1 MNGRKA
7 QIALEYFILT
17 VFILIAVSMIFTFS
31 FLNYDQN
38 STIVIA
44 NETLSKLSKGV
55 NVIYARGKGNTTFVD
70 IDLPNGLESLEIVHK
85 CKYPAPEQ
93 GTLADCKDALGASP
107 ADYGDVN
114 FSIIK
119 MDIRLLGGTST
130 VLRKTNAVIW
140 ENIGEISLASYAGS
154 KYSVR
159 VSWNDDGQIK
169 LEKV

>member
-1 MNGRKA
+1 MVGEKA

-17 VFILIAVSMIFTFS
+17 AFILVAVSMIFTFS

-44 NETLSKLSKGV
+44 NETISKLSKGV

-70 IDLPNGLESLEIVHK
+70 INLPNGLESLEIVHK
-85 CKYPAPEQ
+85 CRYPTPEQ
-93 GTLADCKDALGASP
+93 GTLTECKNSSGGP
-107 ADYGDVN
+107 ADYGDLN

-119 MDIRLLGGTST
+119 MNVRLLGGTST
-130 VLRKTNAVIW
+130 ILRKTNAVIW
-140 ENIGEISLASYAGS
+140 EDIGEIALSSYAGS
-154 KYSVR
+154 NYSVR
-159 VSWNDDGQIK
+159 INWNDDGQIK